1 MKILILGANGF
12 IGNALV
18 KSLLENGEFQVYGMD
33 IEDNKLDEVIDDPKF
48 HFVEGDININNEWIE
63 YHIRKCDVVLPL
75 VAIATPNVYVKDPLR
90 VFHLDFESNLKIVK
104 WVAKYNKRIIFP
116 STSEVYG
123 QCEDSEFNEYTSKLV
138 LGPIHKN
145 RWIYSCSKQLLDRV
159 IIAHSE
165 RGDLKA
171 TLFRPFNW
179 VGPKLDSLEQAQL
192 GNGRV
197 ITIFINNLINNQD
210 IVLVNGGLQSR
221 SFTDLN
227 DGIDALIKI
236 IGGDPNKLNGKI
248 FNIGNPEGNLTIK
261 ELATKMVKIYNE
273 ISPKPF
279 KGNIIEKPEAEFYGK
294 GYEDVPTRVP
304 DISEA
309 KNVLGWQPN
318 TMPDEAIRLTIQS
331 FIVL

>member
-1 MKILILGANGF
+1 M
-12 IGNALV
+12 
-18 KSLLENGEFQVYGMD
+18 
-33 IEDNKLDEVIDDPKF
+33 
-48 HFVEGDININNEWIE
+48 
-63 YHIRKCDVVLPL
+63 
-75 VAIATPNVYVKDPLR
+75 
-90 VFHLDFESNLKIVK
+90 
-104 WVAKYNKRIIFP
+104 
-116 STSEVYG
+116 
-123 QCEDSEFNEYTSKLV
+123 
-138 LGPIHKN
+138 
-145 RWIYSCSKQLLDRV
+145 
-159 IIAHSE
+159 
-165 RGDLKA
+165 
-171 TLFRPFNW
+171 
-179 VGPKLDSLEQAQL
+179 
-192 GNGRV
+192 
-197 ITIFINNLINNQD
+197 
-210 IVLVNGGLQSR
+210 QSR